1 MSAFPDVRI
10 EPIDAQTQFVLLACD
25 GIWDVKTSQE
35 AIDFMMTKLY
45 RGNYAG
51 QRRTLAEMESSMT
64 QLLDDCC
71 ARDIASS
78 QGLGCDNMTAI
89 IVEINEN
96 K

>member
-1 MSAFPDVRI
+1 
-10 EPIDAQTQFVLLACD
+10 VLLACD

-35 AIDFMMTKLY
+35 AIDFMSTKLY
-45 RGNYAG
+45 QNNFGG
-51 QRRTLAEMESSMT
+51 QKRTLKEMEDAMGA
-64 QLLDDCC
+64 LLEDCC

-89 IVEINEN
+89 IVEINQN

>member
-1 MSAFPDVRI
+1 
-10 EPIDAQTQFVLLACD
+10 LLACD

-35 AIDFMMTKLY
+35 AIDFMTQKLY
-45 RGNYAG
+45 KGTFRSN
-51 QRRTLAEMESSMT
+51 QRTLNELETAMGL
-64 QLLDDCC
+64 LLDDCC

-89 IVEINEN
+89 IVEINQN

>member
-10 EPIDAQTQFVLLACD
+10 EPIDAGTQFVLLACD

-45 RGNYAG
+45 HGNYGG
-51 QRRTLAEMESSMT
+51 QQRTVQEM
-64 QLLDDCC
+64 
-71 ARDIASS
+71 
-78 QGLGCDNMTAI
+78 
-89 IVEINEN
+89 